1 MFFLYATMKLK
12 ILQTVY
18 DFLMEDHPMPIY
30 FNSAPVDF
38 PFQFDSIGNNWDQES
53 TMRPNGFPVYH
64 YLQTQEGSGIL
75 TINGQHYTIGENQ
88 GVLLAP
94 GIPHA
99 YRSVSGKWI
108 TLFATFSGSLSPYFS
123 ALFGSSHLLFFEN
136 EKAATI
142 RKLIDQS
149 VLHHQETPVDSQLL
163 SQECYQVLLQF
174 TGGLQVN
181 PSKQPAWEKY
191 IRPVLASIHTRY
203 MEDLTADALSRE
215 VFVTPQYL
223 SRLFSRYLG
232 CSVYEYLT
240 KFRLSKAKEL
250 LVSHRGRK
258 IQDIAQ
264 DVGYTDA
271 SHFVLMFRKMTGMT
285 PSEFRK
291 IN

>member
-53 TMRPNGFPVYH
+53 TMRPDGFPVYH

-142 RKLIDQS
+142 RKLIDQA
-149 VLHHQETPVDSQLL
+149 VLHHQETPVNPQLL

-174 TGGLQVN
+174 TGGLQIN

>member
-53 TMRPNGFPVYH
+53 TMRPDGFPVYH

-142 RKLIDQS
+142 RKLIDQA
-149 VLHHQETPVDSQLL
+149 VLHHQETPVNPQLL

-174 TGGLQVN
+174 TGGLQIN

-232 CSVYEYLT
+232 CSVYKYLT

>member
-1 MFFLYATMKLK
+1 
-12 ILQTVY
+12 
-18 DFLMEDHPMPIY
+18 MPIY

-38 PFQFDSIGNNWDQES
+38 PFQFDSIGNNWDQEP
-53 TMRPNGFPVYH
+53 TMRPDGFPVYH

-75 TINGQHYTIGENQ
+75 TIDGQHYTIGENQ

-142 RKLIDQS
+142 RKLIDQA

-191 IRPVLASIHTRY
+191 IRPVLASIHIRY

>member
-53 TMRPNGFPVYH
+53 TMRPDGFPVYH
-64 YLQTQEGSGIL
+64 YLKTQEGSGIL

-142 RKLIDQS
+142 RKLIDQA
-149 VLHHQETPVDSQLL
+149 VLHHQETPVNPQLL

-174 TGGLQVN
+174 TGGLQIN

>member
-1 MFFLYATMKLK
+1 MIFLYATMKLK

-53 TMRPNGFPVYH
+53 TMRPDGFPVYH

-142 RKLIDQS
+142 RKLIDQA
-149 VLHHQETPVDSQLL
+149 VLHHQETPVNPQLL

-174 TGGLQVN
+174 TGGLQIN

>member
-1 MFFLYATMKLK
+1 MIFLYATMKLK

-53 TMRPNGFPVYH
+53 TMRPDGFPVYH

-142 RKLIDQS
+142 RKLIDQA

-271 SHFVLMFRKMTGMT
+271 SHFVLMFRKVTGMT

>member
-1 MFFLYATMKLK
+1 MIFLYATMKLK

-53 TMRPNGFPVYH
+53 TMRPDGFPVYH

-99 YRSVSGKWI
+99 YRSFSGKWI

-142 RKLIDQS
+142 RKLIDQA
-149 VLHHQETPVDSQLL
+149 VLHHQETPVNPQLL

-174 TGGLQVN
+174 TGGLQIN

-271 SHFVLMFRKMTGMT
+271 SHFVLMFRKMTSMT